1 MDKDYEYKIGN
12 FMYKL
17 DNNLLPVNI
26 INMFQ
31 KVDNDRR
38 NITSGYLLPT
48 VKTNYGK
55 RFITFKGIHTWKGM
69 ERYSKNNKRKRYLKI
84 IF

>member
-1 MDKDYEYKIGN
+1 
-12 FMYKL
+12 MYKL

-38 NITSGYLLPT
+38 NITSGYLLLT

-55 RFITFKGIHTWKGM
+55 RFITFKGIHTWKGTP
-69 ERYSKNNKRKRYLKI
+69 KI
-84 IF
+84 IKEKGTLKLFSKCYKKDIMENY